1 MDIERLCAPK
11 KCTEKRTLVDA
22 MESGVADRL
31 PSCGD
36 KDPAYRT
43 IWSKDDDIRVR
54 KMAVRVTNK
63 KWEIIRLCLE
73 VLEEY
78 CSMVNELNVREKQK
92 VNIVWSVEDERNVK
106 ALRIRNIRFLS
117 LKRGKV
123 KVGLKENVLEQFC
136 EKKGLYEMK
145 EIWLKNVE
153 TELKNTGLKE
163 LMLKKKLAKSKK
175 RKFESFKECKEIL
188 NHLVKDWKETPGME
202 EEKMFLAL
210 KEKVKKKR
218 MELVLN
224 KKKGNKIICEVAQN
238 VWGKKIF

>member
-1 MDIERLCAPK
+1 MYLPVELVETAEKRKSVGERIMDIERLCAPK

-153 TELKNTGLKE
+153 TEIELKDTELKE

-175 RKFESFKECKEIL
+175 RK
-188 NHLVKDWKETPGME
+188 V
-202 EEKMFLAL
+202 
-210 KEKVKKKR
+210 
-218 MELVLN
+218 
-224 KKKGNKIICEVAQN
+224 
-238 VWGKKIF
+238 